1 MHFSTTTIISNVL
14 HLTDF
19 LCLLVTYCACGMM
32 VDQLPIMKTLLDN
45 IRKNSRSN
53 NTNLL
58 ISSKLLPSHY
68 DLMCEK
74 ILHNDRSANTNIM
87 IHPLTEH
94 QTGRCH
100 MCSDGCKYENKTY
113 TNNACHSIVF
123 SNISSTG
130 YDFEVQIYHDT
141 HVEELVVNKIMDVC
155 WNQINCS
162 KLREWSNMSCTM
174 KEQEKHRKPI
184 WPMVE
189 DISLLLSLLCL
200 LFTIFFHLA
209 IPELRNLH
217 GKNISCFSFSLFISQ
232 LFMFHDF
239 GIKGNTPC
247 IGVAVMLQYFW
258 LVVFAWTSVLSFDI
272 ARTFHASNLLRQ
284 RREQKHGRRFG
295 IYSLVA
301 WGTPLVLV
309 SISYFVTYN
318 VFESQTAY
326 SHGVNCFLAFN
337 VAIYAIGIPF
347 TLSTLFNIVCF
358 GVIIYGLE
366 SHRRKSTIATST
378 STQKRGDRFRCF
390 IYAKLSVL
398 CGLAWVLFFLVHN
411 FGDGFRHVA
420 AIILNFQGILIFLST
435 VLLNRRAIG
444 ALKRRINTK
453 KTMEGNNQTE
463 LSTICQQHEQHK

>member
-1 MHFSTTTIISNVL
+1 MHFSTTTMIPNVL
-14 HLTDF
+14 ILTDF
-19 LCLLVTYCACGMM
+19 LCLLVKHCICGMM
-32 VDQLPIMKTLLDN
+32 VEQLPIMKTLLDN
-45 IRKNSRSN
+45 IRKNSN
-53 NTNLL
+53 HTDLL
-58 ISSKLLPSHY
+58 VTSKRLPSHH
-68 DLMCEK
+68 DFMCEK
-74 ILHNDRSANTNIM
+74 ILDNDRSANTIIM
-87 IHPLTEH
+87 IHPVTEN

-100 MCSDGCKYENKTY
+100 MCSDGCKYQNKTY
-113 TNNACHSIVF
+113 KNNVCHSLVF

-130 YDFEVQIYHDT
+130 YDFEVQIYHNT
-141 HVEELVVNKIMDVC
+141 HIEELVVNEIMGVC
-155 WNQINCS
+155 WDQINCS
-162 KLREWSNMSCTM
+162 KLHETSNMSCTM
-174 KEQEKHRKPI
+174 KEREKYRKAI

-232 LFMFHDF
+232 LFMFHNF
-239 GIKGNTPC
+239 GIKDNTLC

-272 ARTFHASNLLRQ
+272 ARTFHASNLLKR
-284 RREQKHGRRFG
+284 RREQQHGRRFG

-309 SISYFVTYN
+309 LISYFVTDN

-326 SHGVNCFLAFN
+326 SRGVNCFLAFN
-337 VAIYAIGIPF
+337 VAIYEIGIPF
-347 TLSTLFNIVCF
+347 TISILFNIVCF
-358 GVIIYGLE
+358 GIIIYGLE
-366 SHRRKSTIATST
+366 SHRGKSTIATST

-398 CGLAWVLFFLVHN
+398 CGMAWVLFFLVHY

-453 KTMEGNNQTE
+453 KTREGNNQTE
-463 LSTICQQHEQHK
+463 LSTISQQNI

>member
-100 MCSDGCKYENKTY
+100 MCSDGCKYKNKTY
-113 TNNACHSIVF
+113 TNNVCHSIVF

-174 KEQEKHRKPI
+174 KEQEKYRKPI